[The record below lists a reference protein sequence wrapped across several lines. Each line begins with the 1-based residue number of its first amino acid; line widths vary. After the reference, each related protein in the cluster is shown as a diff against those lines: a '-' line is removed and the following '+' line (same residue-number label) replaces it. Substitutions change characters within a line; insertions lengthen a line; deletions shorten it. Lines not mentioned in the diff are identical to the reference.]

1 MGGREEG
8 RRAGFTVHGRA
19 EQSRRIEEQN
29 NEHVR
34 VEEGWGVD
42 RSKYYDQRRAGKM
55 LCGGEKKQ
63 ERVERTTRQA
73 PAQSGRRALHRN
85 TS

>member
-1 MGGREEG
+1 ML
-8 RRAGFTVHGRA
+8 ASPCHGRA

-42 RSKYYDQRRAGKM
+42 RSKYYDQRGAGKM

-63 ERVERTTRQA
+63 ERVERTTR
-73 PAQSGRRALHRN
+73 RRRQKADEEHCTATLLDCRYP
-85 TS
+85 

>member
-1 MGGREEG
+1 M
-8 RRAGFTVHGRA
+8 A
-19 EQSRRIEEQN
+19 EQSRRIGQN

-42 RSKYYDQRRAGKM
+42 RSKYYDHRGADKM
-55 LCGGEKKQ
+55 LRGGEKKQ
-63 ERVERTTRQA
+63 ERVERMTRQT
-73 PAQSGRRALHRN
+73 PAESGRRALHRN